1 MAEQRHRGIGGHFM
15 ALSDNLRGATLMTVA
30 MVAFTCND
38 AFMKA
43 ATVTMPVFQAI
54 VLRGVLTTIALGFIG
69 WRSGALRFRLPR
81 SDRFWIG
88 LRMFGEISS
97 TFTFL
102 LALTH
107 MPLANLSA
115 ILQFLPLAVTLAAAL
130 LLGEAV
136 GWRRLSAIVVG
147 FVGVMLIV
155 RPGSEGF
162 DRWSVLGLLSVAG
175 VVVRDLATRRISH
188 EVPSLTVAFLAA
200 LSVTIAALLV
210 LPFTEVAPVGTT
222 HALQIAGASAFIIF
236 GYLTIVMA
244 LRVGDI
250 SIVAPFRY
258 TSLVAAILLGFLA
271 FGQWPDSLTLIGAA
285 IVVATGIYTFSR
297 ERKLARLAA
306 AEGETG

>member
-1 MAEQRHRGIGGHFM
+1 M
-15 ALSDNLRGATLMTVA
+15 ALSDNLRGAALMTAA

-43 ATVTMPVFQAI
+43 ATVTLPVFEAI
-54 VLRGVLTTIALGFIG
+54 VLRGILTTLAIGFIG
-69 WRSGALRFRLPR
+69 WRSGALRFSQLR

-88 LRMFGEISS
+88 LRTFGEVSS

-102 LALTH
+102 LALKH

-130 LLGEAV
+130 ILREKV
-136 GWRRLSAIVVG
+136 GWRRLSAILVG

-155 RPGSEGF
+155 RPGTEGF

-175 VVVRDLATRRISH
+175 VVVRDLATRRISRD
-188 EVPSLTVAFLAA
+188 VPSLTVAFLAA
-200 LSVTIAALLV
+200 LSVTAAAGLV
-210 LPFTEVAPVGTT
+210 LPFTEVAPVSPT

-244 LRVGDI
+244 MRVGDI

-258 TSLVAAILLGFLA
+258 ASLVAAILLGWAA
-271 FGQWPDSLTLIGAA
+271 FGQWPDDLTLIGAA
-285 IVVATGIYTFSR
+285 IVVATGIYTFYR
-297 ERKLARLAA
+297 ERRLARQVATA
-306 AEGETG
+306 TRA

>member
-1 MAEQRHRGIGGHFM
+1 
-15 ALSDNLRGATLMTVA
+15 MTAA

-43 ATVTMPVFQAI
+43 ATTTLPVFEAI
-54 VLRGVLTTIALGFIG
+54 VLRGILTTLAIGLIG
-69 WRSGALRFRLPR
+69 WRSGALRFGQLR

-88 LRMFGEISS
+88 LRTFGEVSS

-102 LALTH
+102 LALKH

-130 LLGEAV
+130 ILREKV
-136 GWRRLSAIVVG
+136 GWRRLSAISVG

-155 RPGSEGF
+155 RPGTEGF

-175 VVVRDLATRRISH
+175 VVVRDLATRRISR

-200 LSVTIAALLV
+200 LSVTVSAALI
-210 LPFTEVAPVGTT
+210 LPFTEVTPVRPTQ
-222 HALQIAGASAFIIF
+222 ALQIAGASAFIIF

-244 LRVGDI
+244 MRVGDI

-258 TSLVAAILLGFLA
+258 SSLIAAIVLGWAA
-271 FGQWPDSLTLIGAA
+271 FGQWPDNVTLIGAA
-285 IVVATGIYTFSR
+285 IVVATGIYTFYR
-297 ERKLARLAA
+297 ERKLARVAKAA
-306 AEGETG
+306 AAAV